1 MTPRELESCMQST
14 GQERA
19 LRKLCIDA
27 GLAEVSD
34 VAVMSTLDVC
44 ERVSVAYELVGVCN
58 DGDRVLLVAK
68 NDEDAL
74 WKLLKAIDR

>member
-1 MTPRELESCMQST
+1 MTPRELESCIQRT

-27 GLAEVSD
+27 GLAKVSD
-34 VAVMSTLDVC
+34 IAIMSTLEVC
-44 ERVSVAYELVGVCN
+44 EIVSSAYELVGVCN